1 MRPNERPR
9 VLSAST
15 LRIAYA
21 PLGGEDPVPLLDTT
35 LETPFDGLEQLPH
48 PLREGAS
55 FGTPRSLHPYL
66 LQNRYDRNRLA
77 ADLDCL
83 VLQNEHLRATF
94 LPQLG
99 GRLWSLLDLATDRE
113 LLYRNAVIQP
123 ANLALRNAW
132 FAGGVEWN
140 IATKGHSP
148 HTMAPLHAGRVDGA
162 DGVPTLRMWEFERL
176 RGVVFQVDAC
186 LPPGSRALF
195 IHVRIRN
202 PNAQAVP
209 MYWWSNAAVP
219 ERDDVRVVTPA
230 RSAYSTS
237 GGLTM
242 REVAFPRHGAIDQS
256 WPARTEH
263 AVDYFFDL
271 SEGSRRWIAAVDSSG
286 HGLGQVSTG
295 RLTGRKM
302 FCWGTAAGGRRW
314 QRWLSPRGGA
324 YLEIQA
330 GLATTQLEHLWMGGG
345 ASWSW
350 LEAYGDVAADP
361 RTAHDDDWAM
371 VTGHL
376 AECVDRLASEQVVES
391 AFAQATALADV
402 SPSVMLFSASGW
414 GALERKART
423 MTGRGWLDETGT
435 PFPEHTMGPDQH
447 SWRAL
452 LEDRS
457 EPAAV
462 LSYADP
468 QVAPTSYVV
477 GEPWERLLSGCP
489 PSWLRSYHLGVLAHA
504 AGDLDAAHDHYSAS
518 LIRQPTAWAFHGLG
532 RLASERENFASA
544 ADLLRAA
551 VALAPEEP
559 SIRFEAVT
567 AALESGKSSAALE
580 LVDSAPPHTRA
591 MGRLHL
597 IEALAALACGDLERV
612 RRILR
617 AGVVLP
623 DVREGETAL
632 SDLWTQVFPD
642 TPVPSDYDFRMR

>member
-1 MRPNERPR
+1 M
-9 VLSAST
+9 LSART
-15 LRIAYA
+15 LRMACA
-21 PLGGEDPVPLLDTT
+21 PVGREDPVPLLDRT
-35 LETPFDGLEQLPH
+35 LEAPFEGTEQLPQ

-66 LQNRYDRNRLA
+66 LQNRYDRDRLA

-83 VLQNEHLRATF
+83 VLENENLRATF

-99 GRLWSLLDLATDRE
+99 GRLWSLVDLATDRE
-113 LLYRNAVIQP
+113 LLYRNQAIQP

-140 IATKGHSP
+140 IATKGHAP
-148 HTMAPLHAGRVDGA
+148 HTTSPLHAARVDGA

-176 RGVVFQVDAC
+176 RGVVFQVDAR

-195 IHVRIRN
+195 IYVRIRN
-202 PNAQAVP
+202 PNAEAVP

-219 ERDDVRVVTPA
+219 ERDDVRVITPA
-230 RSAYSTS
+230 RNAYSTS
-237 GGLTM
+237 GSPRM
-242 REVAFPRHGAIDQS
+242 QVVAFPRHGSIDQS
-256 WPARTEH
+256 WPVRNEH
-263 AVDYFFDL
+263 AADYFFDL
-271 SEGSRRWIAAVDSSG
+271 AEGSRPWIAAVDSSG
-286 HGLGQVSTG
+286 HGLGQVSTD

-314 QRWLSPRGGA
+314 QRWLSPEGGA

-330 GLATTQLEHLWMGGG
+330 GLATTQLEHLRMPGG

-361 RTAHDDDWAM
+361 RTAHDDDWDS

-376 AECVDRLASEQVVES
+376 AECVDRLASERVVES
-391 AFAQATALADV
+391 AFEQATAMADV
-402 SPSVMLFSASGW
+402 PPSEMLCRGGGW
-414 GALERKART
+414 GALEREART
-423 MTGRGWLDETGT
+423 MIGRGWLDETGT

-447 SWRAL
+447 AWRAL
-452 LEDRS
+452 LDNGCE
-457 EPAAV
+457 AATAF
-462 LSYADP
+462 SDADP
-468 QVAPTSYVV
+468 QPAPASYVV
-477 GEPWERLLSGCP
+477 GEQWERLLSGCP
-489 PSWLRSYHLGVLAHA
+489 PSWPRDYHLGVLAHA

-518 LIRQPTAWAFHGLG
+518 LARQPTAWALRGLG
-532 RLASERENFASA
+532 QLAGEREDFATA

-551 VALAPEEP
+551 VAMAPEEP
-559 SIRFEAVT
+559 SIRLEAIT
-567 AALESGKSSAALE
+567 AALESGESSAALQ
-580 LVDSAPPHTRA
+580 LVDAAPPNVRG

-597 IEALAALACGDLERV
+597 LEARAALASGDVERV

-617 AGVVLP
+617 GGVVIP

-642 TPVPSDYDFRMR
+642 IPVPSDYDFRMR